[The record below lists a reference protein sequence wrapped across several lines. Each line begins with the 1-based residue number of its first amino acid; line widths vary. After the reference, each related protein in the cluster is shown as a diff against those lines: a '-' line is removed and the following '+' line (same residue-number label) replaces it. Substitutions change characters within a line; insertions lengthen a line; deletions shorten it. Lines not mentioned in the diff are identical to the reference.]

1 MMETDIQRLRK
12 NAWDYMSSNSKRY
25 IELCTSNNYIREE
38 QNLQDVESLINKGNN
53 KITEFRTIL
62 QRESQNS

>member
-1 MMETDIQRLRK
+1 MIEIYRQNSTKMWHLAKTITETRTD
-12 NAWDYMSSNSKRY
+12 
-25 IELCTSNNYIREE
+25 
-38 QNLQDVESLINKGNN
+38 SLNKGNN